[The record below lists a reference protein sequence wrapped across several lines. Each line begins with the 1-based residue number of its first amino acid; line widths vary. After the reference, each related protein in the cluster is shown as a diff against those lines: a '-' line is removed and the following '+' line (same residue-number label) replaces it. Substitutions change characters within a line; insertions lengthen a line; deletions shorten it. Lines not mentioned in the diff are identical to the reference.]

1 LPFKVEMGNLF
12 LAGPEFPTDEM
23 RKDLRRFTS
32 LEIRFQLITPAN
44 FAELTKE
51 FL

>member
-1 LPFKVEMGNLF
+1 
-12 LAGPEFPTDEM
+12 M